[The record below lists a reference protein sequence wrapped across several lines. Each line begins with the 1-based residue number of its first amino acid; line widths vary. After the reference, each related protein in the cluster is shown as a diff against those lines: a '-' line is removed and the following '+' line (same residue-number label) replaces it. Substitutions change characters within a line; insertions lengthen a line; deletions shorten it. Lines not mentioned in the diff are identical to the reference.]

1 MRRPMEETVEVLGT
15 AKETPPRAPAWGPV
29 GASLDLGAHTA
40 LGPCCYRSHSET
52 IRGEK
57 TGRLLQ
63 DRKANCNFPCLCR
76 QTVILRLY
84 ILASTR

>member
-1 MRRPMEETVEVLGT
+1 MRRPMEGTVEVLGT

-29 GASLDLGAHTA
+29 GASLDLGAHTNA
-40 LGPCCYRSHSET
+40 LGPCCTRSKDSKHAGRKNGT
-52 IRGEK
+52 VRG
-57 TGRLLQ
+57 
-63 DRKANCNFPCLCR
+63 FPCLCYVCR